1 MTDQPDTEANNEPLF
16 TPVEARILGVLME
29 KQRTTPDNYPLT
41 LNALVQACNQKT
53 SRNPVMQLTQQV
65 SLRPR
70 ERFWDIPVPK
80 IDSAFDS
87 LFVPRP
93 SRSLA

>member
-1 MTDQPDTEANNEPLF
+1 MNWHDW
-16 TPVEARILGVLME
+16 ILG
-29 KQRTTPDNYPLT
+29 
-41 LNALVQACNQKT
+41 
-53 SRNPVMQLTQQV
+53 QV

-93 SRSLA
+93 SRSLALRD

>member
-1 MTDQPDTEANNEPLF
+1 M
-16 TPVEARILGVLME
+16 
-29 KQRTTPDNYPLT
+29 
-41 LNALVQACNQKT
+41 
-53 SRNPVMQLTQQV
+53 

-80 IDSAFDS
+80 IDSAFES

-93 SRSLA
+93 SRSLALRDNLASSLPLRCQLPMTGRRARMPTLLPL